1 MRLGRPLPRSFYD
14 REVTVV
20 ARDLLGRVL
29 LRRLPNGRRLAVR
42 LVEVEAYAPD
52 DPASHSYRGPTPR
65 NRSMFGPPGHL
76 YVYFTY
82 GMHHCLNVV
91 TGPRGEGAAVLLRAG
106 EPLEGLEEMAERR
119 GTSDPRLLCSGP
131 GRLAQALGISRELDG
146 ADLVRGRAVKLLEGE
161 PVPPERVEVTTR
173 VGINH
178 GTERPWRFLVAG
190 DPFVSRA
197 RPTGTGRRPRRP
209 RS

>member
-29 LRRLPNGRRLAVR
+29 VRRLRDGRRLAVR

-52 DPASHSYRGPTPR
+52 DPASHSYRGPTER
-65 NRSMFGPPGHL
+65 NRTMFGPPGRL

-91 TGPRGEGAAVLLRAG
+91 TGPAGVGAAVLLRAG
-106 EPLEGLEEMAERR
+106 EPLEGLEAMAERR
-119 GTSDPRLLCSGP
+119 GTRDPRLLCSGP
-131 GRLAQALGISRELDG
+131 GRLAQAFGLTREHDG
-146 ADLVRGRAVKLLEGE
+146 ADLVRGPDVRLLEGE
-161 PVPPERVEVTTR
+161 PVLDERVVATTR

-190 DPFVSRA
+190 DPFVSRG
-197 RPTGTGRRPRRP
+197 RPTGSRR
-209 RS
+209 S